1 MECAQGELVAS
12 KETVHPTAWGGR
24 SAFALAVL
32 MTSVAAG
39 LGGMTLALLLHHIQH
54 LAYDYGAGHWPT
66 PESFLEGV
74 TAAPP
79 IRRIASL
86 TVCGL
91 VAGLGWWALAHFGNP
106 LISIKKAVGQERLG
120 PSMPPLS
127 TIIHALL
134 QIVTVALG
142 SPLGREV
149 APREIGALAATKL
162 AALMGL
168 SAADTRVV
176 IACGAGAGLAAVY
189 NVPLSGA
196 IFVLEVILR
205 SFSPKAMGA
214 ALLSSTIASMVA
226 WIGLGNVQQYAVE
239 PIEVSASIF
248 VGAALV
254 GPLCG
259 VAAYF
264 FARLTRWGASAA
276 QQGWTRIPL
285 SVAAFILIGVIAC
298 WFPQIPG
305 NGKGPAQL
313 GFDGLLDLQLA
324 TALLLVKWFAVV
336 LSLRVGAAGGLLT
349 PSFAI
354 GALLATIFAQV
365 WGALIPNSSVVA
377 LAICGAGAFLASS
390 LSMPLTAIMLTIEFT
405 RIGHGMWGPLL
416 IAVVGSVA
424 VSGQIARLVESRD
437 AKPHIVAQGEALT
450 EGTS

>member
-1 MECAQGELVAS
+1 MESAQSGRVAS
-12 KETVHPTAWGGR
+12 TEKLPPLPSSAPA
-24 SAFALAVL
+24 AFALAIL
-32 MTSVAAG
+32 MTGVVAG
-39 LGGMTLALLLHHIQH
+39 LGGMTLALLLHHVQH
-54 LAYDYGAGHWPT
+54 LAYDYGSGHRPT
-66 PESFLEGV
+66 PESFLEGI
-74 TAAPP
+74 TAAAPL
-79 IRRIASL
+79 RRIASL

-91 VAGLGWWALAHFGNP
+91 VAGIGWWALAHFGKP
-106 LISIKKAVGQERLG
+106 LVSIKQAVGPERHA

-127 TIIHALL
+127 TTIHALL

-149 APREIGALAATKL
+149 APREIGALIATKF

-168 SAADTRVV
+168 TVEDTRIV

-189 NVPLSGA
+189 NVPLGGA
-196 IFVLEVILR
+196 IFVLEVVLINL
-205 SFSPKAMGA
+205 SPKVLVS

-226 WIGLGNVQQYAVE
+226 WIGLGNVQQYTVE
-239 PIEVSASIF
+239 SIDVSASIF
-248 VGAALV
+248 AGAALV

-259 VAAYF
+259 LTAYVF
-264 FARLTRWGASAA
+264 TRMTRWGLSAA

-285 SVAAFILIGVIAC
+285 SIAVFALIGMSAY

-313 GFDGLLDLQLA
+313 GFDGSLSLELA
-324 TALLLVKWFAVV
+324 AALLLIKCSAVV

-354 GALLATIFAQV
+354 GALLATLFAQF
-365 WGALIPNSSVVA
+365 WGALVPNSSVEA
-377 LAICGAGAFLASS
+377 LAICGAAAFLASS
-390 LSMPLTAIMLTIEFT
+390 LSMPLSAIMLTIEFT
-405 RIGHGMWGPLL
+405 RIGHDMWGPLL

-424 VSGQIARLVESRD
+424 AFGQVGRLAAKSK
-437 AKPHIVAQGEALT
+437 AKPNIRARGEAVV